1 MLSTRN
7 AASRVANGGARPS
20 DCPRF
25 RRLVR
30 HAWRL
35 GPRPFGE
42 LLAEVA
48 RDHDRLL
55 RALERY
61 ARQDPGFV
69 RAVGADDWLDR
80 RDIVRAVRR

>member
-1 MLSTRN
+1 MAATIATR
-7 AASRVANGGARPS
+7 REGANGGARPS